1 MNMRH
6 PLVVRRRSNRELAL
20 LVVLVLV
27 FAGASA
33 AQQASRYALVTS
45 SGTIGTLT
53 VTENGRSVDNDYRV
67 DDNGRGSKLREHVE
81 LGPDGLPRR
90 WEIQG
95 TSWFGAPVKETFL
108 VQNGRATWT
117 SLDDKGEADAKSAL
131 YLANNGTPWAKG
143 LYLKTLL
150 AAKGFQRNVLPGGAI
165 RAEELRS
172 VQVGSPKDEVVAYA
186 IWGLDVAPQFVL
198 TRKDHLVAWLVPGTV
213 LVEEKHQGDFAE
225 LSTLAGELSA
235 DALKSFTTKV
245 THSVPGPLWLTNVRV
260 FDPVSGQVGAPTNVG
275 IFRDVIVSVGANA
288 PSDAT
293 IVDGG
298 GGTLLPGLFDS
309 HSHIDDWSGALNI
322 AAGVTFVRDPGND
335 NDTLLLLEKRIA
347 AGDFLGPR
355 VKASGFLEGQ
365 SPFSAH
371 TGFVVDTVDEAK
383 ARVQWYAAH
392 GFWGVKIYNS
402 MNPEFVRPIADEAH
416 RLGLHVSGHVPA
428 FMSSERAIRDGYD
441 EINHIN
447 QLILSF
453 IIDPLKDD
461 TRTTFRFSAVGERL
475 KDLDLQSEPVQ
486 KMVALMK
493 ERKTTLDPTLATFSP
508 VLMGRPATAAP
519 SDRAWIDHMPVAIQ
533 RARKSAVLDVKPDQY
548 AAYDASWKKL
558 EGVLQMLYQNGI
570 PLVPGT
576 DDTAGM
582 MLHSELEAWVRAGIP
597 ASAALGMATLGG
609 ARFLGLDAQQGTI
622 APGKLA
628 DLYLVNGDPTAD
640 IGVIRKGRL
649 VVKGGNVYYPDE
661 IHEALGVKPFE
672 MHAPLRAPAG
682 K

>member
-1 MNMRH
+1 MH
-6 PLVVRRRSNRELAL
+6 KPITVRRTWSRWPAL
-20 LVVLVLV
+20 LVSFLLV
-27 FAGASA
+27 FFRAPAG
-33 AQQASRYALVTS
+33 QQTSRYTLVTS

-53 VTENGRSVDNDYRV
+53 VTESGRSVDSDYRV

-81 LGPDGLPRR
+81 LGPDNLPRR

-95 TSWFGAPVKETFL
+95 TSWFGAPVKEHFL
-108 VQNGRATWT
+108 LENERATWT
-117 SLDDKGEADAKSAL
+117 SLDDKGEAHAKSAL
-131 YLANNGTPWAKG
+131 YIANNSTPWAKG
-143 LYLKTLL
+143 LYLRALL
-150 AAKGFQRNVLPGGAI
+150 AAKDHQRSVLPGGAI
-165 RAEELRS
+165 RTEVLRS
-172 VQVGSPKDEVVAYA
+172 VQVGSQKDEMTAYA

-198 TRKDHLVAWLVPGTV
+198 ARKDRFVASLVPGTV
-213 LVEEKHQGDFAE
+213 LVEEKHQNDFAE
-225 LSTLAGELSA
+225 LSALAGELSA
-235 DALKSFTTKV
+235 AALKSFTTTV

-260 FDPVSGQVGAPTNVG
+260 FDPVSGRVGSPTSVG
-275 IFRDVIVSVGANA
+275 IFRDTIVSLGANA
-288 PSDAT
+288 PSDAS

-355 VKASGFLEGQ
+355 VKSSGFLEGQ
-365 SPFSAH
+365 SPFAAH
-371 TGFVVDTVDEAK
+371 AGFVIDSVDEAK
-383 ARVQWYAAH
+383 AKVQWYAAH
-392 GFWGVKIYNS
+392 GFWGIKIYNS
-402 MNPEFVRPIADEAH
+402 MNPDFVRPIADEAH

-447 QLILSF
+447 QLVLSF

-461 TRTTFRFSAVGERL
+461 TRTTFRFTAVGERL
-475 KDLDLQSEPVQ
+475 KDLDLESEPVQ
-486 KMVALMK
+486 RMVALMK

-508 VLMGRPATAAP
+508 ILLARPGTAAP
-519 SDRAWIDHMPVAIQ
+519 ADQPWINHMPVAVQ
-533 RARKSAVLDVKPDQY
+533 RSRKSAVLDVKPDQY
-548 AAYDASWKKL
+548 PAYDASWKKL
-558 EGVLQMLYQNGI
+558 EGVLLMLYKNGI

-597 ASAALGMATLGG
+597 ASAVLSMATLGG

-628 DLYLVNGDPTAD
+628 DLYLVNGDPTVD
-640 IGVIRKGRL
+640 IALIRKGRL

-661 IHEALGVKPFE
+661 IHEALGVKPFDG
-672 MHAPLRAPAG
+672 HATLRAPAG